1 MDASLFS
8 QINTAISVREARMVT
23 KEQFDQLLSVDD
35 RERMALTLQETNY
48 KLDKESLADP
58 NVIEQVLIKNLADDY
73 RFAFEET
80 PVEEVAQLFALR
92 YTYHNLKV
100 LLKARA
106 TQTDLSELIL
116 PIGRYS
122 KEILEH
128 LVTTLTSEI
137 CPSVMVEEVSATW
150 LEFLDY
156 QDMRVLDIGM
166 DMAYFKHLK
175 QLAEALDMP
184 ELMDFVNLTID
195 FYNVITVKR
204 GLNQDK
210 PNSFMR
216 QLLSDDALMKARDYL
231 KLYEDQ
237 SLLTWFNQV
246 YPNSFDLSTKSFES
260 GLAQADISAVELEY
274 LMDLLRFQVLEQGRF
289 ETQGPLPLARYL
301 WGKELEVK
309 NLRLI
314 LTGRSNDLSSE
325 VLKERMRPVY
335 GQ

>member
-23 KEQFDQLLSVDD
+23 KEQFDQLLSVED

-80 PVEEVAQLFALR
+80 PVEEVTQLFALR

-128 LVTTLTSEI
+128 LVTTLTSEV

-175 QLAEALDMP
+175 QLAEELDTP
-184 ELMDFVNLTID
+184 ELTDFVNLTID

>member
-8 QINTAISVREARMVT
+8 QINTAISVCEARMVT
-23 KEQFDQLLSVDD
+23 KEQFEQLLSVDD

-58 NVIEQVLIKNLADDY
+58 NVIEQVLIKNLADEY

-122 KEILEH
+122 QEILEH
-128 LVTTLTSEI
+128 LVTTLTSEV

-175 QLAEALDMP
+175 QLAEELDTP
-184 ELMDFVNLTID
+184 ELTDFVNLTID

>member
-8 QINTAISVREARMVT
+8 QVNTAISVREARMVT
-23 KEQFDQLLSVDD
+23 KDQFEQLLSVED
-35 RERMALTLQETNY
+35 RERMALILQETDY

-58 NVIEQVLIKNLADDY
+58 NQIEAALMKQLAEEY

-80 PVEEVAQLFALR
+80 PVEEVVQLFALR

-106 TQTDLSELIL
+106 TQTDLTELLL

-122 KEILEH
+122 RDIIEH
-128 LVTTLTSEI
+128 LVTTLTSEA
-137 CPSVMVEEVSATW
+137 CPSIMVEEVSATW
-150 LEFLDY
+150 LEFQDY
-156 QDMRVLDIGM
+156 QDMRILDIGM
-166 DMAYFKHLK
+166 DMAYFKHLRI
-175 QLAEALDMP
+175 LAEELDIA
-184 ELMDFVNLTID
+184 ELKAFATLTID

-210 PNSFMR
+210 PRSFMR
-216 QLLSDDALMKARDYL
+216 QLLSEDALMKAREYL
-231 KLYEDQ
+231 KLYADQ
-237 SLLTWFNQV
+237 SLLAWFNQV
-246 YPNSFDLSTKSFES
+246 YPNSFDLSTKDFENA
-260 GLAQADISAVELEY
+260 LAQAEISAVDLEY

-289 ETQGPLPLARYL
+289 ETQGPLPLARYI

-314 LTGRSNDLSSE
+314 LTGRSNDLSPE
-325 VLKERMRPVY
+325 LLKERMRPVY